1 MGVSADRVRHDQGQ
15 MKAADSLQP
24 QERKPTILVVD
35 DNKTV
40 LEFLLLL
47 LSKHGLSV
55 IGTSSG
61 SECLH
66 L

>member
-1 MGVSADRVRHDQGQ
+1 

-40 LEFLLLL
+40 LEFLFVA
-47 LSKHGLSV
+47 SFQTWAFGHRHV
-55 IGTSSG
+55 
-61 SECLH
+61 ER
-66 L
+66 